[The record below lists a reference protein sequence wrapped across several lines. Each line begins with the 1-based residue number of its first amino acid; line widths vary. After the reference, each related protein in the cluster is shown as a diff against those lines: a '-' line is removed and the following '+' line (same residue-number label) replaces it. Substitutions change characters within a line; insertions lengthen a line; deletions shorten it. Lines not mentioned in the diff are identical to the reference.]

1 MLCLHCAYIPRKR
14 KFPKG
19 EMTNFRLARQ
29 ARKGRVGLPA
39 QERRKG
45 LRAERDLTLKQPAPV
60 AEENAG
66 LFQQLI
72 RKVIVQAGKNSL
84 QELDKERCVMPQ
96 HITVANYNPEWPSK
110 YVQERACITE
120 ILKDNC
126 ISIYHIGSTSVPGL
140 AAKPI
145 IDIMAAVRSLERVDT
160 VAEKFSDMGYDAIFA
175 KAVTSEPIKFIFFKQ
190 TIGTISGD
198 TLHSGT
204 ICVPMKKSGTNTQ
217 KSKKTLHKSF
227 PMI

>member
-1 MLCLHCAYIPRKR
+1 
-14 KFPKG
+14 
-19 EMTNFRLARQ
+19 MTNFRLARQ

-96 HITVANYNPEWPSK
+96 HITVANYNHEWQSK
-110 YVQERACITE
+110 YVQ
-120 ILKDNC
+120 
-126 ISIYHIGSTSVPGL
+126 
-140 AAKPI
+140 
-145 IDIMAAVRSLERVDT
+145 
-160 VAEKFSDMGYDAIFA
+160 
-175 KAVTSEPIKFIFFKQ
+175 
-190 TIGTISGD
+190 
-198 TLHSGT
+198 
-204 ICVPMKKSGTNTQ
+204 
-217 KSKKTLHKSF
+217 
-227 PMI
+227 